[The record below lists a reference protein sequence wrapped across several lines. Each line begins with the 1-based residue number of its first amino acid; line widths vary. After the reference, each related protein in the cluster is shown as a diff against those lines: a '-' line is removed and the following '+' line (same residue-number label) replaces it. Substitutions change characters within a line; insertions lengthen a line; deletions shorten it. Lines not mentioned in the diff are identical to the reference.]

1 MLVDGDSI
9 TKKTEERLTDGGTRT
24 LRIGK
29 YVMEHEA
36 DL

>member
-1 MLVDGDSI
+1 MA
-9 TKKTEERLTDGGTRT
+9 ERGAVNRSKIVNL

>member
-1 MLVDGDSI
+1 MVV
-9 TKKTEERLTDGGTRT
+9 ERGAVNRSKIVNL